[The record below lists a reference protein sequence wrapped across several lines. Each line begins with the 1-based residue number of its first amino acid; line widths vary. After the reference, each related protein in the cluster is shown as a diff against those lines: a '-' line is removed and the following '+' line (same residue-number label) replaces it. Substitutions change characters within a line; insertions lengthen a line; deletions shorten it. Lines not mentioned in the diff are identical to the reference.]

1 MYKIQNISQ
10 GSIPLDLEKG
20 GIILAH
26 GQFFDLDE
34 VCSREWIR
42 TNPFVQRLVAEGY
55 IRIVHDSQEGIP
67 NYPTGAAVPFVV
79 PVPTEIVLPAATP
92 PVAPFTVQIID
103 LSPPAPVQPVVAAV
117 PKAEAPVCKP
127 VEQET
132 LPTKEE
138 DPVEVATSKEEAP
151 VETVTAKDADTKE
164 EVKVSTTMY
173 GYKNKNKKKR

>member
-10 GSIPLDLEKG
+10 GSLPLDLEKG

-26 GQFFDLDE
+26 GQFFDLDD

-42 TNPFVQRLVAEGY
+42 TNPFLQRLVAEGY
-55 IRIVHDSQEGIP
+55 VRMVHDSQEGIP

-79 PVPTEIVLPAATP
+79 PVPTEIVSPAATP

-103 LSPPAPVQPVVAAV
+103 LSSPAPVQPVVVAAPEPKVEV
-117 PKAEAPVCKP
+117 PVSKP
-127 VEQET
+127 VEQKS

-138 DPVEVATSKEEAP
+138 DPVEAVIPKVATPKE
-151 VETVTAKDADTKE
+151 T
-164 EVKVSTTMY
+164 VKVSTTMY
-173 GYKNKNKKKR
+173 GSKKNKKKR